1 VRILTKPFADIVDE
15 RLERVVVGGLPDAG
29 DSLVVEVGADG
40 LAVPV
45 QVSGDRGDR
54 PALPAQRV
62 SVDVFLPCQHG
73 KRGLLR

>member
-1 VRILTKPFADIVDE
+1 MRILSEACADVVDE
-15 RLERVVVGGLPDAG
+15 RFERVLFGGLAFASDP
-29 DSLVVEVGADG
+29 LIVEVGADG

-45 QVSGDRGDR
+45 QVPGDRGDR

>member
-1 VRILTKPFADIVDE
+1 MRVLAQARADVVDE
-15 RLERVVVGGLPDAG
+15 RLERVSFGRLAFPG
-29 DSLVVEVGADG
+29 DPLVVEVGADG
-40 LAVPV
+40 LAVPA